1 MKIIKKISILLAVL
15 IQTNIAMSQKTLI
28 KELPTYRN
36 DEILTEIGS
45 RAEVLSVSPIDIER
59 DILFS
64 EDTLFKIE
72 LNDDEFNITK
82 KYINYRDINSFSF
95 YGISDTNSI
104 ILSLLGEDIQG
115 TFQYIA
121 SSYRHLLHRH

>member
-45 RAEVLSVSPIDIER
+45 RAEVLSVSPIEIER

-104 ILSLLGEDIQG
+104 ILS
-115 TFQYIA
+115 F
-121 SSYRHLLHRH
+121 

>member
-1 MKIIKKISILLAVL
+1 MRLPCIIKQLFWPYEIFSVPLQKRNTYDNHKKNSILLAVL

-28 KELPTYRN
+28 KELPTYKN

-45 RAEVLSVSPIDIER
+45 RAEVLSVFRVDIER

-72 LNDDEFNITK
+72 LN
-82 KYINYRDINSFSF
+82 
-95 YGISDTNSI
+95 
-104 ILSLLGEDIQG
+104 
-115 TFQYIA
+115 
-121 SSYRHLLHRH
+121 